1 MKYLSFTISFLIMS
15 GLQAQ
20 SNKNETFTIRLKCS
34 GVVRTESILNASKNT
49 SVQKTFLVSIK
60 VKNGKPSFDTTDL
73 PILATKSSF
82 ARINQ
87 PNGLV
92 EKLSDEQVSIG
103 AEFTFI
109 EPLKGGGQSTLV
121 FNRYTGVAKQFEML
135 LFDSDSN
142 RDVMSVNAE
151 YECTSVEKKRF

>member
-1 MKYLSFTISFLIMS
+1 
-15 GLQAQ
+15 
-20 SNKNETFTIRLKCS
+20 
-34 GVVRTESILNASKNT
+34 VRTESIFNASKNT
-49 SVQKTFLVSIK
+49 SEKKTFLVS
-60 VKNGKPSFDTTDL
+60 VRVRNGKPNFDTTDL
-73 PILATKSSF
+73 PIWATKSSL

-121 FNRYTGVAKQFEML
+121 INRYTGVAKQFEML
-135 LFDSDSN
+135 LFDGASN
-142 RDVMSVNAE
+142 QDVMSVNAE
-151 YECTSVEKKRF
+151 YECTSIEKKRF